1 MTEVQEPGG
10 DENSVKNDFNRLCR
24 ELNMDRQTEKT
35 AWNYYCE
42 TKHKYTLEVRNIDCV
57 SLTRSMTLG
66 IRRTK
71 SETVLL

>member
-1 MTEVQEPGG
+1 MTEIQEPGG
-10 DENSVKNDFNRLCR
+10 DENLVKNDFDRLCR
-24 ELNMDRQTEKT
+24 ELNMDRHTEKT

-42 TKHKYTLEVRNIDCV
+42 TKHKYTLEVRNIDSV

-66 IRRTK
+66 IGRTK